1 MNTHKPMKPQGA
13 GCTAFWGEQA
23 AHLVCIAEVP
33 QAAVKPSTA
42 LWQNSRARGRL
53 SCGRGPHHKHG
64 GGEGGQVTS
73 QEVVVKVRWPRRK
86 QHGCATHSSWQ
97 YGGPHKKTCALGAYH
112 PGQGPPASPSHLV
125 HEQ

>member
-64 GGEGGQVTS
+64 GGG
-73 QEVVVKVRWPRRK
+73 
-86 QHGCATHSSWQ
+86 
-97 YGGPHKKTCALGAYH
+97 GGPSDQSGGCRESKVATPQTTWVRYTL
-112 PGQGPPASPSHLV
+112 
-125 HEQ
+125 